1 MKLLPN
7 TEFTSPLEQELLKQE
22 KRYKDAFHADAE
34 FQVLKDIS
42 QTIKSIKEELAG
54 QERNK

>member
-1 MKLLPN
+1 
-7 TEFTSPLEQELLKQE
+7 LKQE
-22 KRYKDAFHADAE
+22 KRYKDAFQADAE